1 MMMFRRVLG
10 AMVCAAFAMPSAGIA
25 APAKA
30 PTQITVSGQG
40 TASAMPDMATESF
53 TISTNAQSA
62 AQATSD
68 NNARYERLLS
78 GLEALGIEHGDI
90 RTTSYNVSYTPP
102 PDPQP
107 AGVTPPVR
115 ERSGYFV
122 YRGVTV
128 TLHRLP
134 LVGKAIDSAIAA
146 GVTDIGGVAF
156 GISDR
161 KGQQSLALRAAV
173 RDAQAQAQ
181 AMAAAAGLHIVR
193 VRFMQQGFAS
203 APVPMVK
210 MASAAAPSP
219 PTQIEPGSVET
230 QATVTVTYDAQ

>member
-1 MMMFRRVLG
+1 
-10 AMVCAAFAMPSAGIA
+10 
-25 APAKA
+25 
-30 PTQITVSGQG
+30 
-40 TASAMPDMATESF
+40 MPDMATESF

-62 AQATSD
+62 SQATSD
-68 NNARYERLLS
+68 NNARYERLVS
-78 GLEALGIEHGDI
+78 GLEALGIAHGDI

-102 PDPQP
+102 PEPQP

-115 ERSGYFV
+115 ERWGYFV

-134 LVGKAIDSAIAA
+134 LVSKAIDTAIAA

-156 GISDR
+156 GIADR

-173 RDAQAQAQ
+173 RDALAQAQ
-181 AMAAAAGLHIVR
+181 AMAAAAGLRIVR

-203 APVPMVK
+203 TPVPMVK
-210 MASAAAPSP
+210 MASAMAPTPSP